1 MKPIDTLLLL
11 CVAIGRRQAVFVPEN
26 QGAGNRDLV
35 DLVKLNLRT
44 NNDDYTDA
52 PATKFETTT
61 FPSYIEI
68 NKLKGLRRA
77 NKEGISELFDENL
90 MYELEQNVIGHN
102 FTKNYR
108 KSKLGN
114 WKITPL
120 IGGQKNLNRLPMQ
133 SQPKITTQKRAILK
147 SNPSKIE
154 KFQIFFEKNKDLFK
168 EFISSKIAAR
178 TQVSGY
184 FTRGGPTPNMKGIRV
199 EKNRKTAH
207 KRGWLDGDESG
218 STTEPLDPDRLDMLP
233 AVGGRVHYWRIR
245 GRLCHRHVLMPE
257 GPKYDSKGRVYLPA
271 HTDHVHRPFKVTRRP
286 HLLLPKCCNCC
297 KKSVLGCE

>member
-1 MKPIDTLLLL
+1 
-11 CVAIGRRQAVFVPEN
+11 
-26 QGAGNRDLV
+26 
-35 DLVKLNLRT
+35 
-44 NNDDYTDA
+44 
-52 PATKFETTT
+52 
-61 FPSYIEI
+61 
-68 NKLKGLRRA
+68 
-77 NKEGISELFDENL
+77 

-102 FTKNYR
+102 FTKYR

-114 WKITPL
+114 WKITPF
-120 IGGQKNLNRLPMQ
+120 GSQKNLNRLPIQ

-154 KFQIFFEKNKDLFK
+154 KFQKFFEKNKDLFK
-168 EFISSKIAAR
+168 EFLSSKIAAR
-178 TQVSGY
+178 TQVSGF
-184 FTRGGPTPNMKGIRV
+184 FTRGGSTANTKGLRV
-199 EKNRKTAH
+199 AKNRKTAQ

-218 STTEPLDPDRLDMLP
+218 GGTTEPLDPDRLDMLP

-271 HTDHVHRPFKVTRRP
+271 HTDNVRRPYNVTRRP